1 MTVEV
6 QKSGLTALPIDCS
19 PHRVPDNSLAAFL
32 RSRSAYSW
40 SVPDHRKRVASPEMR
55 PSATRAGAL
64 LGLRLRLRF
73 GLRLRVADGLR
84 QHLLK
89 FGLGL
94 CLLAR
99 RRLPCRHE
107 HYIGMRQ

>member
-1 MTVEV
+1 MRGM
-6 QKSGLTALPIDCS
+6 SNS
-19 PHRVPDNSLAAFL
+19 PTQIT
-32 RSRSAYSW
+32 
-40 SVPDHRKRVASPEMR
+40 PETR

-64 LGLRLRLRF
+64 LGFGQRLGF
-73 GLRLRVADGLR
+73 VLRLRVADGLR

-99 RRLPCRHE
+99 PRFPRRHE
-107 HYIGMRQ
+107 NNMGMRAVKLKHPRKRWGRFRKVVS